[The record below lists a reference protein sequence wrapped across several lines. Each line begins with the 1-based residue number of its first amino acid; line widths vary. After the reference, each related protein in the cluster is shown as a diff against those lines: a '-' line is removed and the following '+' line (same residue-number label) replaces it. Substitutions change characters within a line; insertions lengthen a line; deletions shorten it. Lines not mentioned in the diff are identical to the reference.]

1 MKLDEKEDI
10 HKKISEITKT
20 MDMRWYSNEF
30 IYRELYISEMSK
42 LRGSERLPAHP
53 FTDFLSLATLQ
64 ISQGQPFEIIDG
76 NNLQFI
82 KEVY

>member
-1 MKLDEKEDI
+1 MDAKDDMFKRI
-10 HKKISEITKT
+10 REITKSLY
-20 MDMRWYSNEF
+20 MRWYSNEF
-30 IYRELYISEMSK
+30 LYREYYISEMSK
-42 LRGSERLPAHP
+42 LRGSERLPAQR
-53 FTDFLSLATLQ
+53 FTEYLSLANLQ

>member
-1 MKLDEKEDI
+1 LKPEIKDEI
-10 HKKISEITKT
+10 FKKIGEITKT
-20 MDMRWYSNEF
+20 LEKRWYSNEF
-30 IYRELYISEMSK
+30 LYREYYISELSK
-42 LRGSERLPAHP
+42 IRGSDILPAQP
-53 FTDFLSLATLQ
+53 FTDYLSLATLQ

>member
-1 MKLDEKEDI
+1 MFR
-10 HKKISEITKT
+10 KIGEITKT
-20 MDMRWYSNEF
+20 LEKRWYSNEF
-30 IYRELYISEMSK
+30 LYREYYISELSK
-42 LRGSERLPAHP
+42 LRGSERKPAQP
-53 FTDFLSLATLQ
+53 FSDFLSLATLQ

>member
-1 MKLDEKEDI
+1 MFR
-10 HKKISEITKT
+10 KIGEITKT
-20 MDMRWYSNEF
+20 LEKRWYSNEF
-30 IYRELYISEMSK
+30 LYREYYISELSK
-42 LRGSERLPAHP
+42 LRASERKPAQP
-53 FTDFLSLATLQ
+53 FSDFLSLATLQ

>member
-1 MKLDEKEDI
+1 MLEQK
-10 HKKISEITKT
+10 
-20 MDMRWYSNEF
+20 WYSNEF
-30 IYRELYISEMSK
+30 LYREFYISELCKRRSSA
-42 LRGSERLPAHP
+42 RVPVQPFSEY
-53 FTDFLSLATLQ
+53 LSLVELQ

>member
-1 MKLDEKEDI
+1 LKSETKDEYLL
-10 HKKISEITKT
+10 KIGEITKT
-20 MDMRWYSNEF
+20 LEKRWYSNEF
-30 IYRELYISEMSK
+30 LYREYYISELSK
-42 LRGSERLPAHP
+42 IRKSERLPAQP
-53 FTDFLSLATLQ
+53 FTDYLSLASLQ